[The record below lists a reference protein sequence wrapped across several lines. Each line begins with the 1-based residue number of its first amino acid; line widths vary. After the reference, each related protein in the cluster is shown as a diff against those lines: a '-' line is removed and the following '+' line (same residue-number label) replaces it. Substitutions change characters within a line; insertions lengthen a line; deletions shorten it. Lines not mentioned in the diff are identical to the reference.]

1 MRGVPINTFARPISP
16 DGHPMRYP
24 RERPVMRPHTRKR
37 GPWAI
42 VDPTRPSSPMGLIV
56 RAFTTRDEAYDALA
70 LWRNADDRKVF
81 VVWDTRDPEPP
92 PFLAWGARL
101 GFKV

>member
-1 MRGVPINTFARPISP
+1 MRRPGERPIT
-16 DGHPMRYP
+16 
-24 RERPVMRPHTRKR
+24 RPHTRKR

-42 VDPTRPSSPMGLIV
+42 VDPTRPSAPMGVIV
-56 RAFTTRDEAYDALA
+56 RLFADKDAAYAELA
-70 LWRNADDRKVF
+70 RWRNADDRRVF

-92 PFLAWGARL
+92 PFHAWGARL